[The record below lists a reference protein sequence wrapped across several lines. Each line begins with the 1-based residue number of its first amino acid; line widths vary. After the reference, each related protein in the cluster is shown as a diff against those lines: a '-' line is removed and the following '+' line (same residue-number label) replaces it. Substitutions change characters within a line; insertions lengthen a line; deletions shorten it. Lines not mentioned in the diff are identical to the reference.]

1 MKPLN
6 RLKVGT
12 TTTRTCRTA
21 LVTNVA
27 MTLDG
32 MTSGVRIDTD
42 RRSDVRM
49 MSVTTRAT
57 TVVTNVDI
65 HPHANV
71 TMVTDVVMTPDD
83 RDVMSRVMT
92 ISTMTRDVT
101 MTKNACIDLL
111 RTFEN
116 DATDVTSIAFK
127 LETIYLSDSVVC
139 CCCEH
144 YATLIVVK
152 VSNRI

>member
-6 RLKVGT
+6 GLKVGT

-27 MTLDG
+27 MTSDG

-71 TMVTDVVMTPDD
+71 TMVTDVVMTTDD
-83 RDVMSRVMT
+83 RDVRSRVMT
-92 ISTMTRDVT
+92 ISTMTCDVT
-101 MTKNACIDLL
+101 MTKNACTDLL

-116 DATDVTSIAFK
+116 DATNVTSVAFK
-127 LETIYLSDSVVC
+127 VLNSIQITFPIP
-139 CCCEH
+139 
-144 YATLIVVK
+144 
-152 VSNRI
+152 

>member
-6 RLKVGT
+6 GLKVGT
-12 TTTRTCRTA
+12 TTTRTCRIA

-92 ISTMTRDVT
+92 ISSMTGDVT
-101 MTKNACIDLL
+101 MTK
-111 RTFEN
+111 N

-127 LETIYLSDSVVC
+127 LDSIYLSD
-139 CCCEH
+139 
-144 YATLIVVK
+144 
-152 VSNRI
+152 